1 MASRSTPGNSYSAS
15 SDLSQVEYELAK
27 VLFSVGLDWAN
38 IASLS
43 IDDILDKI
51 NECNT
56 INPRNVVNSG
66 EAYAS
71 TLASEDYLKTQ
82 NTLLTIMAR
91 RLWYWR
97 QLATGV
103 L

>member
-15 SDLSQVEYELAK
+15 SDLSQIEYELAK

-56 INPRNVVNSG
+56 LNPMNITNG
-66 EAYAS
+66 AAYAS